1 MTLSLMPP
9 KVSVIVPTYCSGPG
23 LDAVMS
29 SLVAQTL
36 GKDEFEAVFVDDGS
50 PDRTYDRLREFA
62 TEHAWVK
69 VDQIPNSGWPG
80 RPRNVG
86 VRRAT
91 GRYVFFMDHDD
102 YLFPDALRR
111 MWEFAEAND
120 LDVVHAKEVVDGW
133 STPAWLAFRTQVPRG
148 YDRYTFDDITPH
160 KLYRRSFLID
170 QEVWFR
176 EGRVRLEDID
186 FNVRAWMRTDAI
198 GVMAD
203 YPVYKWILH
212 VDNSHKK
219 GSPTY
224 WEDLKLAVQPLHDE
238 CTDGQKRSFILA
250 RIYRRQILDRLGPGL
265 LERSEEARTQ
275 LAVDLRD
282 QLPHFPEEV
291 DARLDPPRRA
301 RSALLRR
308 GDWTGL
314 MDLARADLGLMLF
327 TTSVSFDWVDS
338 QLELSVVGVIGD
350 AQGTP
355 MTVHEVGT
363 RILRHLPAE
372 LAERFRDSELDLTD
386 DLAGA
391 HGECVVRSRRDRIDW
406 TIPSMI
412 SQVWV
417 QSSPDGT
424 GQVRYRVGGRIDP
437 RTAAFGA
444 ALEEDRHDVF
454 HRILGLG
461 YTGVHRVR
469 APEDTDST
477 ALLQG
482 LPMRVTA
489 STAGFAVLDV
499 DGMAPAVARGLAGSP
514 HQLTMSRTSAALDTQ
529 IDLPTSGTWSQEGV
543 LAVSIYGLYEEP
555 WAATL
560 RSAGGTA
567 TLHAQGPT
575 PPRGLHRA
583 VLHMGEGS
591 TEIGWLSHERLVGR
605 SATLTLL
612 DQRAARDRARAVAHD
627 SRVPHGARVRR
638 RVRRALRVKDT
649 Q

>member
-1 MTLSLMPP
+1 
-9 KVSVIVPTYCSGPG
+9 
-23 LDAVMS
+23 
-29 SLVAQTL
+29 
-36 GKDEFEAVFVDDGS
+36 
-50 PDRTYDRLREFA
+50 
-62 TEHAWVK
+62 
-69 VDQIPNSGWPG
+69 
-80 RPRNVG
+80 
-86 VRRAT
+86 
-91 GRYVFFMDHDD
+91 MDHDD

-133 STPAWLAFRTQVPRG
+133 STPAWLAFRTQIPRG

-338 QLELSVVGVIGD
+338 QLELVRRRRHRRRAGDSHDRACRWGPGSSDTSPLSWQSAFATVSWTSPTIWPVRTWSVWCD
-350 AQGTP
+350 
-355 MTVHEVGT
+355 
-363 RILRHLPAE
+363 
-372 LAERFRDSELDLTD
+372 
-386 DLAGA
+386 
-391 HGECVVRSRRDRIDW
+391 
-406 TIPSMI
+406 
-412 SQVWV
+412 
-417 QSSPDGT
+417 PDGT
-424 GQVRYRVGGRIDP
+424 G
-437 RTAAFGA
+437 
-444 ALEEDRHDVF
+444 
-454 HRILGLG
+454 
-461 YTGVHRVR
+461 
-469 APEDTDST
+469 ST
-477 ALLQG
+477 
-482 LPMRVTA
+482 
-489 STAGFAVLDV
+489 
-499 DGMAPAVARGLAGSP
+499 
-514 HQLTMSRTSAALDTQ
+514 
-529 IDLPTSGTWSQEGV
+529 
-543 LAVSIYGLYEEP
+543 
-555 WAATL
+555 
-560 RSAGGTA
+560 
-567 TLHAQGPT
+567 
-575 PPRGLHRA
+575 
-583 VLHMGEGS
+583 
-591 TEIGWLSHERLVGR
+591 GR
-605 SATLTLL
+605 S
-612 DQRAARDRARAVAHD
+612 RA
-627 SRVPHGARVRR
+627 
-638 RVRRALRVKDT
+638 
-649 Q
+649 